1 MENRGWPHFER
12 MSLTIP
18 FRQEYDPAL
27 ARVGGW
33 LLIFYIVTGLTILAY
48 LRVSMAAVITALQV
62 GRYGWVIA
70 LVMLVAMIGLMRR
83 KRWAYYLFVGIGLF
97 LLVSG
102 GLAMLTAPDQLLF
115 QDWMFDMPI
124 LGEWLITLAWLLY
137 FLFSKRVYSVIFGP
151 PNRV

>member
-1 MENRGWPHFER
+1 

-18 FRQEYDPAL
+18 FRREYDPAL

-33 LLIFYIVTGLTILAY
+33 LLVFYIVIGLSILAY
-48 LRVSMAAVITALQV
+48 LRVSMAAVVTALQV

-70 LVMLVAMIGLMRR
+70 LVMLVAIIGLLRR

-102 GLAMLTAPDQLLF
+102 GIAMLTAPDQLLF

-137 FLFSKRVYSVIFGP
+137 FLFSKRVYSVIFGR
-151 PNRV
+151 PNPA

>member
-1 MENRGWPHFER
+1 
-12 MSLTIP
+12 MSVTIP

-33 LLIFYIVTGLTILAY
+33 LLIFYIVTGLGILAY

-62 GRYGWVIA
+62 GRYGWAIA
-70 LVMLVAMIGLMRR
+70 LVMVVAMIGLLRR
-83 KRWAYYLFVGIGLF
+83 KQWAYYLFVGIGLF

-102 GLAMLTAPDQLLF
+102 GLSMLTAPDQLLF

-124 LGEWLITLAWLLY
+124 LGEWLITLGWLLY

>member
-1 MENRGWPHFER
+1 
-12 MSLTIP
+12 MSVTIP
-18 FRQEYDPAL
+18 FRREYDPAL
-27 ARVGGW
+27 AKVGGW
-33 LLIFYIVTGLTILAY
+33 LLIFYIVTGLSILAY

-70 LVMLVAMIGLMRR
+70 LVMLVAMIGLLRR

>member
-1 MENRGWPHFER
+1 

-18 FRQEYDPAL
+18 FRREYEPAL
-27 ARVGGW
+27 AKVRGW
-33 LLIFYIVTGLTILAY
+33 LLIFYIVTGLSILAY
-48 LRVSMAAVITALQV
+48 LRVSMAAVVTALQV

-70 LVMLVAMIGLMRR
+70 LVMLVAMIGLLRR

-151 PNRV
+151 PNPV

>member
-1 MENRGWPHFER
+1 
-12 MSLTIP
+12 MSVTIP

-33 LLIFYIVTGLTILAY
+33 LLIFYIVTGLGILAY

-62 GRYGWVIA
+62 GRYGWAIA
-70 LVMLVAMIGLMRR
+70 LVMVVAMIGLLRR
-83 KRWAYYLFVGIGLF
+83 KQWAYYLFVGIGLF

-102 GLAMLTAPDQLLF
+102 GLSMLTAPDQLLF

-124 LGEWLITLAWLLY
+124 FGEWLITLGWLLY

>member
-1 MENRGWPHFER
+1 
-12 MSLTIP
+12 MSVTIP

-33 LLIFYIVTGLTILAY
+33 LLIFYIVTGLGILAY

-62 GRYGWVIA
+62 GRYGWAIA
-70 LVMLVAMIGLMRR
+70 LVMVVAMIGLLRR
-83 KRWAYYLFVGIGLF
+83 KQWAYYLFVGIGLF

-102 GLAMLTAPDQLLF
+102 GLSMLSAPDQLLF

-124 LGEWLITLAWLLY
+124 LGEWLITLGWLLY

>member
-1 MENRGWPHFER
+1 

-18 FRQEYDPAL
+18 FRREYDPAL

-33 LLIFYIVTGLTILAY
+33 LLIFYIVTGLGILAY

-70 LVMLVAMIGLMRR
+70 LVMLVAMIGLLRR

-151 PNRV
+151 PNPV

>member
-1 MENRGWPHFER
+1 
-12 MSLTIP
+12 MSVAIP
-18 FRQEYDPAL
+18 FRREYDPAL

-33 LLIFYIVTGLTILAY
+33 LLVFYIVTCLAILAY

-70 LVMLVAMIGLMRR
+70 LVMLVAMIGLLRR

-102 GLAMLTAPDQLLF
+102 GLRDDNSA
-115 QDWMFDMPI
+115 
-124 LGEWLITLAWLLY
+124 
-137 FLFSKRVYSVIFGP
+137 
-151 PNRV
+151 

>member
-1 MENRGWPHFER
+1 

-70 LVMLVAMIGLMRR
+70 LVMLVAMIGLLRR

-151 PNRV
+151 PNQI

>member
-1 MENRGWPHFER
+1 

-18 FRQEYDPAL
+18 FRREYDPTL
-27 ARVGGW
+27 AKVGGW
-33 LLIFYIVTGLTILAY
+33 LLVFYIVIGLSILAY
-48 LRVSMAAVITALQV
+48 LRVSMAAVVTALQV

-70 LVMLVAMIGLMRR
+70 LVMLVAIIGLLRR

-102 GLAMLTAPDQLLF
+102 GIAMLTAPDQLLF

-137 FLFSKRVYSVIFGP
+137 FLFSKRVYSVIFGR
-151 PNRV
+151 PNPA

>member
-1 MENRGWPHFER
+1 
-12 MSLTIP
+12 MSVTIP

-33 LLIFYIVTGLTILAY
+33 LLIFYIVTGLGILAY

-62 GRYGWVIA
+62 GRYGWAIA
-70 LVMLVAMIGLMRR
+70 LVMVVAMIGLLRR
-83 KRWAYYLFVGIGLF
+83 KQWAYYLFVGIGLF

-102 GLAMLTAPDQLLF
+102 GLSMLSAPDQLLF

-124 LGEWLITLAWLLY
+124 LGEWLITLGWLLY
-137 FLFSKRVYSVIFGP
+137 ILFSKRVYSVIFGP

>member
-1 MENRGWPHFER
+1 

-70 LVMLVAMIGLMRR
+70 LVMLVAMIGLLRR

-124 LGEWLITLAWLLY
+124 PGEWLITLAWLLY

>member
-1 MENRGWPHFER
+1 
-12 MSLTIP
+12 MSVTIP

-33 LLIFYIVTGLTILAY
+33 LLIFYIVTGLGILAY
-48 LRVSMAAVITALQV
+48 LRVSMAALITALQV
-62 GRYGWVIA
+62 GRYGWAIA
-70 LVMLVAMIGLMRR
+70 LVMVVAMIGLLRR
-83 KRWAYYLFVGIGLF
+83 KQWAYYLFVGIGLF

-102 GLAMLTAPDQLLF
+102 GLSMLTEPDQLLF
-115 QDWMFDMPI
+115 QDLMFDMPI
-124 LGEWLITLAWLLY
+124 LGEWLITLGWLLY